1 MKKKLLPLL
10 FTAIVSAMFIA
21 GCQSGPSA
29 EEYAG
34 DKITELKEKDTEKF
48 AALLEEGIAESYDIN
63 MYVLEFPDSLK
74 ESYMEF
80 LQTAF
85 SSVKFEVASA
95 KKKDNGNYSVDVSFT
110 PLNIKKTVK
119 ENDTSYA
126 ETMTSA
132 DLSEAVSAL
141 LTQDK
146 EVIKEQPMF
155 DEETLTTI
163 EVTEENDE
171 YTIPDSELEKLIS
184 AALKEY
190 MSPYETV
197 CEILDA
203 RDFLQAFLDASF
215 KGEFTQFMKHTDQT
229 EAEAQAWYEADGA
242 FAPPEDLPA
251 AYKERCT
258 TAYKNILK
266 QCTYT
271 IGIPKKEA
279 GAYNYTVEITTT
291 PNNSFTEAGAE
302 FQNGTYYSLD
312 AAGAAYVEI
321 MEKYAAAPVYGEET
335 TVTVPL
341 NMSSILSSG
350 NEESEFNTLSSTICP
365 LME

>member
-1 MKKKLLPLL
+1 MKKRLIPLL
-10 FTAIVSAMFIA
+10 FTAIASAMLFA

-34 DKITELKEKDTEKF
+34 DEITALKEKNTEKF
-48 AALLEEGIAESYDIN
+48 SSLLETGIAESYDIN
-63 MYVLEFPDSLK
+63 MYVLEFSESLK
-74 ESYMEF
+74 EPYMEF

-85 SSVKFEVASA
+85 SSIKFEVSSA
-95 KKKDNGNYSVDVSFT
+95 KKKDNGNYSVQVSFT
-110 PLNIKKTVK
+110 PLNVQKTVK
-119 ENDTSYA
+119 ENDSSYI
-126 ETMTSA
+126 ETMPSA
-132 DLSEAVSAL
+132 DLSEAVSTL
-141 LTQDK
+141 LTQDT
-146 EVIKEQPMF
+146 EIIKEKAIF

-163 EVTEENDE
+163 EVKKDKEE
-171 YTIPDSELEKLIS
+171 YSIPDNELEKLIS

-215 KGEFTQFMKHTDQT
+215 KGEFTQFMKHTDRS
-229 EAEAQAWYEADGA
+229 EAEAQDWYEADGT

-258 TAYKNILK
+258 AAYKNILK
-266 QCTYT
+266 QCSYT
-271 IGIPKKEA
+271 IGIPKKDA

-291 PNNSFTEAGAE
+291 PNNSFTEAGKE

-321 MEKYAAAPVYGEET
+321 LEKYAASPIYGEET

-350 NEESEFNTLSSTICP
+350 NEESEFSTLSSTICP
-365 LME
+365 PME